1 MSKRLPEWFKQR
13 ISSIDKINNVTSVLA
28 DLGLKTVC
36 QSALCPNIYQC
47 FGKKTAT
54 FMILGDVCTRNC
66 SFCAI
71 TKGAPSH
78 VSADEPQ
85 RVARAVAQLG
95 LTYVVI
101 TSVTRD
107 DLDDGGAS
115 HFARTIDSIRS
126 LCPQAKI
133 EVLIP
138 DFNGSDRALET
149 VINAGPD
156 TINHNIETVPRLYN
170 TVRPLAVY
178 RRSLDLLRKIKEI
191 APQIVTK
198 SGGMLGLGESR
209 NEVIEMMMELRTS
222 GCNLLTLGQYLAPSS
237 RHHPVVSYI
246 TPEEFFSYIQPA
258 LNMGFSGVASAP
270 LVRSSYKAAELY
282 QSAFKGRADNKTG
295 VNKSG

>member
-13 ISSIDKINNVTSVLA
+13 ISSMDKINNVTSLLT

-78 VSADEPQ
+78 VSANEPQ
-85 RVARAVAQLG
+85 RVAEAVAQLG

-115 HFARTIDSIRS
+115 HF
-126 LCPQAKI
+126 
-133 EVLIP
+133 
-138 DFNGSDRALET
+138 
-149 VINAGPD
+149 
-156 TINHNIETVPRLYN
+156 
-170 TVRPLAVY
+170 
-178 RRSLDLLRKIKEI
+178 
-191 APQIVTK
+191 
-198 SGGMLGLGESR
+198 
-209 NEVIEMMMELRTS
+209 
-222 GCNLLTLGQYLAPSS
+222 
-237 RHHPVVSYI
+237 
-246 TPEEFFSYIQPA
+246 
-258 LNMGFSGVASAP
+258 
-270 LVRSSYKAAELY
+270 
-282 QSAFKGRADNKTG
+282 
-295 VNKSG
+295 